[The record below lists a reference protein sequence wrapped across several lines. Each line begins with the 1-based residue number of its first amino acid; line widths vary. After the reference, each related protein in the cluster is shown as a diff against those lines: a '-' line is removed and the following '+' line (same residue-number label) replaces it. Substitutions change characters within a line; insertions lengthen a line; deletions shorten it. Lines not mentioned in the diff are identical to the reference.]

1 MNDFRRVMSRTA
13 VALAMAL
20 VWMAAGAQAAGP
32 GSGPGPGPGAGPGA
46 GMGPGAGA
54 GGPGRGPRYGADVTP
69 GWALMTEAERNE
81 HRTRMQAIKTHEEC
95 VAEMARHRESMAA
108 RAKERG
114 QTLPTPRGDPCRGFR
129 P

>member
-1 MNDFRRVMSRTA
+1 MHDFRRVMSGTV

-20 VWMAAGAQAAGP
+20 VWTAAAAQSAGP

-46 GMGPGAGA
+46 GMGPGA

>member
-1 MNDFRRVMSRTA
+1 MNDFRRVMSGTV
-13 VALAMAL
+13 VALAIAL
-20 VWMAAGAQAAGP
+20 VWTAAAAQSAGP

-46 GMGPGAGA
+46 GMGPGA

-95 VAEMARHRESMAA
+95 VAEMARHRELMAA